1 MVDVNAASEQPSR
14 SARTPL
20 SNDRIVAAAI
30 AMMDEDGIAAL
41 SMRRLGAA
49 LSVQAMSLYG
59 YFPNKEALLVAVG
72 DHLFSQIGDPDPTLH
87 PLDGIR
93 QVMRAFYG
101 LAERHPSIVDL
112 LFTAAAP
119 ARLERRATDTAALQ
133 SVLGDDAGKAL
144 QSLIA
149 FVIGSLQQL
158 RKAGSGRQDS
168 FDYGLNIMIEGMR
181 AQAAGRL
188 VSEV

>member
-1 MVDVNAASEQPSR
+1 MAAAHIADAAPEPR
-14 SARTPL
+14 AARTPL
-20 SNDRIVAAAI
+20 SHERIVSAAI
-30 AMMDEDGIAAL
+30 AMMDEDGMAAL

-59 YFPNKEALLVAVG
+59 YFPNKESLLVAAG
-72 DHLFSQIGDPDPTLH
+72 DRLFSQIGDPDPALH

-112 LFTAAAP
+112 LFAAEGP

-133 SVLGDDAGKAL
+133 SVLGEDAGKAL
-144 QSLIA
+144 QALVA
-149 FVIGSLQQL
+149 FVIGSIQQL
-158 RKAGSGRQDS
+158 SRAGPARRDA
-168 FDYGLNIMIEGMR
+168 FDYGLDIMIEGLR
-181 AQAAGRL
+181 ARA
-188 VSEV
+188 